1 MQLRQFRQGTVSQP
15 NRQVV
20 VFHGRTV
27 KYCLLRSSPCRP
39 DDNNRLESSSK
50 GSSCPAVEFPY
61 AQIIYTK
68 YIYSNMCVYIYIYFV
83 YIMAQVV

>member
-1 MQLRQFRQGTVSQP
+1 MKRKNETRKNARLFFTNTIKGNANTVSQP
-15 NRQVV
+15 NRQVA

-50 GSSCPAVEFPY
+50 GSSCPAVARQHDRVILPR
-61 AQIIYTK
+61 
-68 YIYSNMCVYIYIYFV
+68 
-83 YIMAQVV
+83 